1 MNCRY
6 PLTGASSTAPL
17 SSARCSSSTA
27 VGPLSG
33 PGLAGP
39 PPCFSIA
46 SARSA
51 AMLAITCGSWMEIA
65 VWWMK

>member
-1 MNCRY
+1 MNCTY

-17 SSARCSSSTA
+17 VSVRFSSATA
-27 VGPLSG
+27 AGPFSG
-33 PGLAGP
+33 PVRTGP
-39 PPCFSIA
+39 VPCSRIA

-51 AMLAITCGSWMEIA
+51 AMLAITCGSWIEIA

>member
-1 MNCRY
+1 MNCTY

-17 SSARCSSSTA
+17 LSVRFSSSTA
-27 VGPLSG
+27 AGPLSG

-39 PPCFSIA
+39 LPCSRIA

-51 AMLAITCGSWMEIA
+51 AMLAITWGSWIEIA